1 MTEKEFRRLVTDLE
15 IQSDERQKLNEY
27 MDLVNNILTQ
37 AHFNHCQVIELKKA
51 GSWAKGTMLNDTDE
65 IDLMVVI
72 KLSEAKPFV
81 LENEAVLNAITNA
94 FIYNLDTVQKLS
106 DITRNQVRNCIT
118 VKMNN
123 FKVNLYVRY
132 EEGEYS
138 LKNDELQIQ
147 FTEIANRDYTY
158 FRNSLKIKKY

>member
-94 FIYNLDTVQKLS
+94 FIYNLDTSWKHLA
-106 DITRNQVRNCIT
+106 T
-118 VKMNN
+118 
-123 FKVNLYVRY
+123 
-132 EEGEYS
+132 
-138 LKNDELQIQ
+138 
-147 FTEIANRDYTY
+147 
-158 FRNSLKIKKY
+158 

>member
-72 KLSEAKPFV
+72 KLSEAKPLLIF
-81 LENEAVLNAITNA
+81 
-94 FIYNLDTVQKLS
+94 
-106 DITRNQVRNCIT
+106 
-118 VKMNN
+118 
-123 FKVNLYVRY
+123 
-132 EEGEYS
+132 
-138 LKNDELQIQ
+138 
-147 FTEIANRDYTY
+147 
-158 FRNSLKIKKY
+158 